1 MALFKALTFTKI
13 IGIDLKIF
21 VLTGSKSTEY
31 KRILAEEIT
40 NQSLDCKII
49 EDMSRRSE
57 VNAIIYSD
65 DCEISDFSIF
75 PEDTVIF
82 STFAGVEKTLLNK
95 TIRQPLVRL
104 IDIEMTECMAEWCAA
119 HVLRYHL
126 DLDTYIKPVKKEWK
140 ISNRERLL
148 AHQVNIGVLGL
159 GTLGSA
165 TARKLK
171 KLDFNVTGWSATRK
185 KISGVKSLVG
195 QEGLTNILSSSDY
208 LILLLPLTEQ
218 TKTII
223 NSETL
228 KLIKN
233 GAILINAGRGGLID
247 DDDLLKALDSGKL
260 SECTLDVF
268 NEEPLPPEHPFWF
281 HDKVTITPHVSA
293 PTRLK
298 SSIKSILK
306 NIARIKKGL
315 HPIGLVEK
323 ERHY

>member
-1 MALFKALTFTKI
+1 M
-13 IGIDLKIF
+13 KIF

-126 DLDTYIKPVKKEWK
+126 DLDTYIKPTKKEWK
-140 ISNRERLL
+140 ISNKERLL

-165 TARKLK
+165 TARKLE

-233 GAILINAGRGGLID
+233 GAVLINAGRGGLID
-247 DDDLLKALDSGKL
+247 DDDLLKALDGGKL

-281 HDKVTITPHVSA
+281 HEKVTVTPHISA

-315 HPIGLVEK
+315 HTIGLVEK

>member
-40 NQSLDCKII
+40 NQSLDFKII

-65 DCEISDFSIF
+65 DSEISDFSIF

-126 DLDTYIKPVKKEWK
+126 DLDTYIKPAKKEWK
-140 ISNRERLL
+140 ISDKERLL

-165 TARKLK
+165 TAKKLK
-171 KLDFNVTGWSATRK
+171 KLDFHVTGWSATRK
-185 KISGVKSLVG
+185 KISGIKSLVG
-195 QEGLTNILSSSDY
+195 QGGLTNILSSSDY

-247 DDDLLKALDSGKL
+247 DDDLLKALDGGKL

-281 HDKVTITPHVSA
+281 HDKVTVTPHISA

-306 NIARIKKGL
+306 NIARIKQGL

>member
-104 IDIEMTECMAEWCAA
+104 IDVEMTECMAEWCTA

-126 DLDTYIKPVKKEWK
+126 DLDTYIKPTKKEWK
-140 ISNRERLL
+140 MPNKERLL
-148 AHQVNIGVLGL
+148 ANQVNIGVLGL

-195 QEGLTNILSSSDY
+195 QEGLTNILSRSDY
-208 LILLLPLTEQ
+208 LILLLPLTQ
-218 TKTII
+218 KTKTII

-247 DDDLLKALDSGKL
+247 DDDLLKALDGGKL

-281 HDKVTITPHVSA
+281 HDKVTVTPHISA

>member
-31 KRILAEEIT
+31 KRFLSEEIT
-40 NQSLDCKII
+40 NQSLDFKII

-75 PEDTVIF
+75 PEATVIF

-126 DLDTYIKPVKKEWK
+126 DLDTYIKPAKKEWK
-140 ISNRERLL
+140 ISNKERLL

-247 DDDLLKALDSGKL
+247 DDDLLKALDGGKL

-281 HDKVTITPHVSA
+281 HDKVTVTPHISA
-293 PTRLK
+293 PTQLK

-306 NIARIKKGL
+306 NIARIKQGL

>member
-1 MALFKALTFTKI
+1 MLMSTKL
-13 IGIDLKIF
+13 IGFELNIF
-21 VLTGSKSTEY
+21 VSTGANTAEY
-31 KRILAEEIT
+31 KQILLKEIDI
-40 NQSLDCKII
+40 QYLDCKII
-49 EDMSRRSE
+49 EDISMSSE

-65 DCEISDFSIF
+65 DSEISDFSLF
-75 PEDTVIF
+75 PDNSVIF

-95 TIRQPLVRL
+95 TITQPLVRL
-104 IDIEMTECMAEWCAA
+104 IDVEMTECMAEWCTA

-126 DLDTYIKPVKKEWK
+126 DLDNYIKPTKKEWK
-140 ISNRERLL
+140 ISHKERLL
-148 AHQVNIGVLGL
+148 ADQVEIGVLGL

-165 TARKLK
+165 TARKLR
-171 KLDFNVTGWSATRK
+171 KLDFNVAGWSANKK

-195 QEGLTNILSSSDY
+195 PEGLTKILSTSDY
-208 LILLLPLTEQ
+208 LILLLPLTER
-218 TKTII
+218 TKAII

-228 KLIKN
+228 KVVKD
-233 GAILINAGRGGLID
+233 GAVLINAGRGGLIED
-247 DDDLLKALDSGKL
+247 SDLLKALDSGKL

-281 HDKVTITPHVSA
+281 HDKVTVTPHISA

-306 NIARIKKGL
+306 NIGRINRGL
-315 HPIGLVEK
+315 QPIGLVEK

>member
-31 KRILAEEIT
+31 KRFLSEEIT
-40 NQSLDCKII
+40 NQSLDFKII

-126 DLDTYIKPVKKEWK
+126 DLDAYIKPAKKEWK
-140 ISNRERLL
+140 TSSKERLL

-165 TARKLK
+165 TAKKLK

-195 QEGLTNILSSSDY
+195 QEGLTNILSNSDY

-268 NEEPLPPEHPFWF
+268 YEEPLPPEHPFWF
-281 HDKVTITPHVSA
+281 HDKVTVTPHISA

-306 NIARIKKGL
+306 NITRIKKGL

>member
-1 MALFKALTFTKI
+1 M
-13 IGIDLKIF
+13 KIF

-31 KRILAEEIT
+31 KRILSEEIT
-40 NQSLDCKII
+40 IQSLDFKII

-126 DLDTYIKPVKKEWK
+126 DLDTYIKPAKKEWK
-140 ISNRERLL
+140 ISNKERLL

-268 NEEPLPPEHPFWF
+268 YEEPLPPEHPFWF
-281 HDKVTITPHVSA
+281 HDKVTVTPHISA